1 VLQPWQLSLLS
12 FVGTSAA
19 LCASI
24 CYGVL
29 FRTVSARAAFRLT
42 AAFSAAASVSQ
53 VLAVKGAYQVRRRP
67 SALRRPT
74 HRFRSAPGVLT
85 PTPGTRS
92 THPYSLEYG
101 LRYRRTHGGLTA
113 MCCAVSCRH
122 TATPRPKAA
131 RHSDPCALAGASQ
144 LQCCAI
150 LSTQAT
156 THKPPTHRSR
166 FSEYSRTIS
175 SRPDP
180 PWHLRCLTGPARP

>member
-1 VLQPWQLSLLS
+1 MLQPWQLSLLS

-101 LRYRRTHGGLTA
+101 LRYRCLHSRWPYCYVL
-113 MCCAVSCRH
+113 CCLMSPHRH
-122 TATPRPKAA
+122 ATPQ
-131 RHSDPCALAGASQ
+131 SGW
-144 LQCCAI
+144 
-150 LSTQAT
+150 
-156 THKPPTHRSR
+156 R
-166 FSEYSRTIS
+166 FS
-175 SRPDP
+175 PQ
-180 PWHLRCLTGPARP
+180 

>member
-1 VLQPWQLSLLS
+1 MLQPWQLSLLS

-85 PTPGTRS
+85 RTPGTRS
-92 THPYSLEYG
+92 THPYSRHPEYSP
-101 LRYRRTHGGLTA
+101 LLPRVWAAVPLLALTVA
-113 MCCAVSCRH
+113 LLLCAVLSH
-122 TATPRPKAA
+122 VATPPRHAPKRLATVTPA
-131 RHSDPCALAGASQ
+131 PWLAHHSCSAV
-144 LQCCAI
+144 
-150 LSTQAT
+150 
-156 THKPPTHRSR
+156 R
-166 FSEYSRTIS
+166 Y
-175 SRPDP
+175 
-180 PWHLRCLTGPARP
+180 